1 MIQMIQITDS
11 LIRNLSRE
19 ADEDSLLPE
28 LDEDNVRRDSTCY
41 LQNILSNRFLVAL
54 SKSKVHSNK
63 ITWEDK
69 DEDTFNIFH
78 CPSLP

>member
-1 MIQMIQITDS
+1 MIQMTDS

-19 ADEDSLLPE
+19 TDEDSLLPE
-28 LDEDNVRRDSTCY
+28 LDDDNVRRDSTRY

-63 ITWEDK
+63 IT
-69 DEDTFNIFH
+69 
-78 CPSLP
+78 

>member
-1 MIQMIQITDS
+1 MIQMTDS

-28 LDEDNVRRDSTCY
+28 LDDDNVRRDSTRY
-41 LQNILSNRFLVAL
+41 LQNILSNRLLVAL

-63 ITWEDK
+63 IT
-69 DEDTFNIFH
+69 
-78 CPSLP
+78 